1 MSLRL
6 VNAFSIIPV
15 LDLKHGE
22 VVRARAG
29 DRANYQ
35 PIVTPL
41 SPTSEAADV
50 LRGLTGLA
58 PFSTVY
64 IADLDAITG
73 EGNHGAVLAAL
84 AVAAPDIE
92 FWIDGGFA
100 SVAAARAALPAG
112 MIPVFG
118 SESLTGVEE
127 FEAAR
132 KHFGAGGLVLSL
144 DYRAG
149 GFMGPQE
156 IEDCVELWP
165 SRVILMT
172 LDRVGTGAGPDLD
185 ALAALVE
192 RAGGRAVLAAG
203 GVRGEDDL
211 ARLRAI
217 GVAGVL
223 VATALHDGRLSPAAV
238 ARFHR

>member
-1 MSLRL
+1 MPPRP
-6 VNAFSIIPV
+6 VTAFSIIPV
-15 LDLKHGE
+15 LDLKHGK

-41 SPTSEAADV
+41 SPTSDAADV

-73 EGNHGAVLAAL
+73 EGSHGAVLRDLAA
-84 AVAAPDIE
+84 AAPDIE
-92 FWIDGGFA
+92 FWLDGGFA
-100 SVAAARAALPAG
+100 SIEAARAGLPAQ
-112 MIPVFG
+112 MTPVFG
-118 SESLTGVEE
+118 SESLAEVEVLA
-127 FEAAR
+127 AAR
-132 KHFGAGGLVLSL
+132 KNFGPGGLILSL
-144 DYRAG
+144 DYRAS
-149 GFMGPQE
+149 GFMGPAE
-156 IEDCVELWP
+156 IEHRVELWP
-165 SRVILMT
+165 SRIILMT

-192 RAGGRAVLAAG
+192 RAGGRAVFAAG

-211 ARLRAI
+211 ARLREI

-223 VATALHDGRLSPAAV
+223 VATALHDGRLSAAV

>member
-1 MSLRL
+1 

-15 LDLKHGE
+15 LDLKHGK

-50 LRGLTGLA
+50 LRGLMALA

-84 AVAAPDIE
+84 GVAAPDIE

-118 SESLTGVEE
+118 SESLSGVEE

-149 GFMGPQE
+149 AFMGPQE
-156 IEDCVELWP
+156 IERRLELWP

-172 LDRVGTGAGPDLD
+172 LDRVGTGAGPDFD

-192 RAGGRAVLAAG
+192 RAGGRAVFAAG
-203 GVRGEDDL
+203 GVRGEGDL